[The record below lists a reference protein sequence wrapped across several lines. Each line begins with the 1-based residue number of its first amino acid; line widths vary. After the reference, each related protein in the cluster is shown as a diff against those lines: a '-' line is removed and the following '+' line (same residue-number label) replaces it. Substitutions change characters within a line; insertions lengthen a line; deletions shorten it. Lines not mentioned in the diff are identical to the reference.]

1 MKPMLLHYQDIIE
14 DNMISKYQY
23 VLKMPA
29 ETKTE
34 GVEKYCSGSLK
45 TVDDKLKEE
54 TATIYGVKEN
64 SKFVHAEYKRTA
76 VVLSLMVML
85 RSIT

>member
-45 TVDDKLKEE
+45 TVDDKLKRKRQQFTELKK
-54 TATIYGVKEN
+54 TASSFMQI
-64 SKFVHAEYKRTA
+64 
-76 VVLSLMVML
+76 
-85 RSIT
+85 